1 MLGICFGGQLLAA
14 ALGGSVERA
23 PTPEIGW
30 LRVDTDDAALVPAG
44 PWFQWHQD
52 RWTPPARAR
61 EVARTP
67 LASQAFVLGRSLAVQ
82 FHPELTAAQLEG
94 WLANGGHAWLAA
106 HGTDGEQ
113 LLAHTPSGG
122 VRVSNSYPHTGRSLR
137 RPGRDRPRGPTLPRV
152 ERTVRNR
159 TMWNRTMWSR
169 RCRSCSASP
178 RR

>member
-1 MLGICFGGQLLAA
+1 M
-14 ALGGSVERA
+14 
-23 PTPEIGW
+23 
-30 LRVDTDDAALVPAG
+30 PAG

-113 LLAHTPSGG
+113 LLAHTRREECASRTRTRTLVGAF
-122 VRVSNSYPHTGRSLR
+122 VDRVATAPAGLHS
-137 RPGRDRPRGPTLPRV
+137 PG
-152 ERTVRNR
+152 
-159 TMWNRTMWSR
+159 
-169 RCRSCSASP
+169 
-178 RR
+178 